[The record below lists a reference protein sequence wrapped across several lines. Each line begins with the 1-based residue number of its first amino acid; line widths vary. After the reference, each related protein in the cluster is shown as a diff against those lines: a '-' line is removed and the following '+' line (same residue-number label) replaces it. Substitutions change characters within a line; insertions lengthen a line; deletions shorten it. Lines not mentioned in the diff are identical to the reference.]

1 VRRPQWPTEA
11 LTKITPFGIMNV
23 NGVPKPVYRALQ
35 MLRDFTAD
43 AAPVAAAS
51 GSKGVVALPTSLG
64 GRRGRGGGL
73 RRGELHN
80 HGPVNQLRRL

>member
-1 VRRPQWPTEA
+1 MRRPQWPTEA

-43 AAPVAAAS
+43 AAPRS
-51 GSKGVVALPTSLG
+51 C
-64 GRRGRGGGL
+64 RFRFEGRGGPPHL
-73 RRGELHN
+73 PRWATWTWWWPSTRRAAQ
-80 HGPVNQLRRL
+80 PRPC